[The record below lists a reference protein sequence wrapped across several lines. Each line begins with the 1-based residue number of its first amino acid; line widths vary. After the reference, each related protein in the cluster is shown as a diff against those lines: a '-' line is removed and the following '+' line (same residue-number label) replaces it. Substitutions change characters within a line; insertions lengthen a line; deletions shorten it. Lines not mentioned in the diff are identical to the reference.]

1 MVLDGPSITAAESS
15 TSPSASDSGSDDDSL
30 EIAPDPPEGWKGS
43 SKENG
48 LGELRISGLLR
59 MVLQDAQTRLVF
71 KAQSVMQSEI
81 RWFVPNANAGAEEL
95 DWPGVLIR
103 ARSELG
109 G

>member
-15 TSPSASDSGSDDDSL
+15 TSPSASESGSDDDSL
-30 EIAPDPPEGWKGS
+30 EIAPDLPEDFKSS

-48 LGELRISGLLR
+48 LGDLRISGLLR

-81 RWFVPNANAGAEEL
+81 RWFIPDANAGTEEL

-103 ARSELG
+103 ARG
-109 G
+109 